1 MGLSPNSPSLALTWM
16 YLSWRVAQCTDKSFQ
31 YIQCQAVGGLIAAH
45 AYGLVLPLLLV
56 PLSPRWLIIRIIYG
70 CFASPRT
77 LMDSCEQLRS
87 LKIG

>member
-31 YIQCQAVGGLIAAH
+31 YIQCQAVGGLIAVH
-45 AYGLVLPLLLV
+45 AWPRTSTTIV
-56 PLSPRWLIIRIIYG
+56 PLSPVGNYTHHLRG
-70 CFASPRT
+70 FASPRT